1 MRPTARP
8 QSAIRAP
15 LNHMLGTEANVRIL
29 RVLVTTEEPIAPTE
43 IATAASLNLSGVVR
57 ALSALEESGIVAYV
71 GVGRRPLMTLRR
83 RHPLARAIEALFAA
97 EQERYDTLIARLR
110 DAAGRLSV
118 PPKGVWVEESVGV
131 EHDRIGGPIRVA
143 VLTTARQLD
152 DAVSALQADSAAVG
166 EELDVTI
173 EVRGLTEADL
183 TAMQASGDRTFETV
197 EPIYGAPPNALL
209 KSPPRSARRRT
220 HADADDE
227 ARALGAAIA
236 EQLKRDPTVI
246 ERAQRFL
253 AHRLTVA
260 SKAEQR
266 ELREWDAALRQMSAP
281 RLRRFLVDRGERA
294 TRLRQSM
301 PFFHVLTPP
310 ERARVRRDA
319 VRARLTKD
327 ASR

>member
-29 RVLVTTEEPIAPTE
+29 RVLVTTETPIAPTE
-43 IATAASLNLSGVVR
+43 IATAALLNLSGVVR

-71 GVGRRPLMTLRR
+71 GVGRRQLMTLRR
-83 RHPLARAIEALFAA
+83 RHPLAHAIEALFAA
-97 EQERYDTLIARLR
+97 EQERYERLIARLQ
-110 DAAGRLSV
+110 DAAGHLSV
-118 PPKGVWVEESVGV
+118 PPKSVWVEEPVTI
-131 EHDRIGGPIRVA
+131 ERDRMGGPIRIA
-143 VLTTARQLD
+143 VLATARHLD
-152 DAVSALQADSAAVG
+152 DSLSALQTDAATIG
-166 EELDVTI
+166 EDLDVTI

-183 TAMQASGDRTFETV
+183 AATPSGYGKLDAV
-197 EPIYGAPPNALL
+197 EPIYGAPPSAFLMP
-209 KSPPRSARRRT
+209 PPRVGRRRT

-246 ERAQRFL
+246 ERAQRFIERRL
-253 AHRLTVA
+253 AVA

-266 ELREWDAALRQMSAP
+266 ELREWDSLLRHTTAP
-281 RLRRFLVDRGERA
+281 RLRRFLVDGGERA

-301 PFFHVLTPP
+301 PFFRVLTPS

-319 VRARLTKD
+319 ARGRLTQD
-327 ASR
+327 TSR